1 MIAVGD
7 ARPSPAPPA
16 RTDGGPD
23 GRPPAALRI
32 DHVVNVIV
40 DAASGVAAAV
50 RGLATAEAARHGNR
64 VHVHALAPTFPVAGV
79 TVHAYASSSLP
90 LPVASCSWPLAR
102 GLRQAAGQA
111 QILHVH
117 NLWSFPLVH
126 AAWAVGG
133 TGCRLVCSP
142 HGALDPRSRR
152 TSGWKKWAWW
162 HLLQR
167 RALNRVDLFRATSVA
182 EAEHIRTLGFR
193 TPVVVV
199 PNGVDVPALV
209 RRPEAEPRTV
219 GFLGRIHPVKALDR
233 LIAAWRLVAPV
244 RPDWHLRLCG
254 PDGGALAAL
263 RVQAAGLPRV
273 SFAPAVAEA
282 DKSSWYAS
290 CDLVVLPSHGENF
303 GMVVAEA
310 LAHGVPV
317 VCSTGAPWGGLV
329 SVGCGWWVGNEV
341 AQLQAALLD
350 ATNLDRGTLAG
361 MGERGRAWMARE
373 FSWDQA
379 ATRMLA
385 AYDGLL
391 AGTAAAGAGG
401 TA

>member
-1 MIAVGD
+1 MIAAGD
-7 ARPSPAPPA
+7 VRPPPAPPA
-16 RTDGGPD
+16 GTDCGPD
-23 GRPPAALRI
+23 GHAPVALRI
-32 DHVVNVIV
+32 DHVVNVIA
-40 DAASGVAAAV
+40 DAVSGVAAAV
-50 RGLATAEAARHGNR
+50 RGLAAAEATRHGNR
-64 VHVHALAPTFPVAGV
+64 VHVHALTPTMPVGGATVHTYDPSFPVPF
-79 TVHAYASSSLP
+79 ASY
-90 LPVASCSWPLAR
+90 SWPLAR
-102 GLRQAAGQA
+102 ALREAAGQS

-126 AAWAVGG
+126 AASAVGG

-152 TSGWKKWAWW
+152 MSVWKKWAWW

-167 RALNRVDLFRATSVA
+167 RALERVDLFRATSVA
-182 EAEHIRTLGFR
+182 EAEHIGALGFR
-193 TPVVVV
+193 APVVVV
-199 PNGVDVPALV
+199 PNGVEVPAMV
-209 RRPEAEPRTV
+209 RRPVAEPRTL

-233 LIAAWRLVAPV
+233 LVDAWRLVAPS
-244 RPDWHLRLCG
+244 RPDWRLRLCG

-263 RVQAAGLPRV
+263 CARAADLPRIT
-273 SFAPAVAEA
+273 FEPAVAET

-290 CDLVVLPSHGENF
+290 CDLVVLPSHCENF

-329 SVGCGWWVGNEV
+329 SEGCGWWVGNEV
-341 AQLQAALLD
+341 ASLQTALLD
-350 ATNLDRGTLAG
+350 ATGHDRGTLAS

-373 FSWDQA
+373 FSWGQA
-379 ATRMLA
+379 ATRMLT

-391 AGTAAAGAGG
+391 AGDAPATRGSMP
-401 TA
+401 